1 MAQPDIWTNLHLHE
15 ALCQTHLK
23 GQLAWYHSF
32 PLDPASIDC
41 SGLQPSDIFG
51 HCLSLWANPLDAL
64 AENTCTR
71 MITCLSI
78 RKLYKSSKFYPSP
91 TSHRSS
97 SHHLFPRSLQAV
109 FYPKPWGV
117 VMVGVSCELVF
128 LTCLGN
134 CVQRY
139 AEQVYIIYNIHSNI
153 LLFTYTCS
161 LIKEKLYMLEF
172 VREIQTRGIH
182 SNSILLLVPQSW
194 RVWTSIITLCSSSRC
209 LCIYI
214 CFFKQLP
221 VESLARFRVSTTWFE
236 GWSGE
241 GRGERRKTRKTSGTD
256 LGEGRCHFFPF
267 EKQGASKVHEVSPL
281 LRLFF
286 FGSRKGTNEKALYAN
301 ARTAIFVDGPRD
313 GNPAARFQ

>member
-1 MAQPDIWTNLHLHE
+1 MWACFFLHV
-15 ALCQTHLK
+15 
-23 GQLAWYHSF
+23 
-32 PLDPASIDC
+32 
-41 SGLQPSDIFG
+41 
-51 HCLSLWANPLDAL
+51 WAIA
-64 AENTCTR
+64 C
-71 MITCLSI
+71 
-78 RKLYKSSKFYPSP
+78 K
-91 TSHRSS
+91 
-97 SHHLFPRSLQAV
+97 
-109 FYPKPWGV
+109 
-117 VMVGVSCELVF
+117 
-128 LTCLGN
+128 
-134 CVQRY
+134 RY